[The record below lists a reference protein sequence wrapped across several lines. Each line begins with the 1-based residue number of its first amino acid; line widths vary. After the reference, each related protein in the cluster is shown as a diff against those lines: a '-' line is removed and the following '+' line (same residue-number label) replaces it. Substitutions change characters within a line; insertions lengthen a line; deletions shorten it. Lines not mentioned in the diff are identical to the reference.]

1 VLLRSPLTGKR
12 ELRYGRTMR
21 ITWLA
26 IGCLA
31 LGLAGCKRTGER
43 NDPLVE
49 TAKACSRHG
58 DLSCPRPILHV
69 RNLRASQRYYRD
81 ALGFKIDWEYGDPPD
96 FGSVSRGDAAL
107 FMCQGCQGNPG
118 SWMII
123 FTPNVDRL
131 HREIADK
138 GAIIK
143 LPPTNMPWG
152 MREMQVADPDGNVI
166 RFGTAID
173 E

>member
-1 VLLRSPLTGKR
+1 ML
-12 ELRYGRTMR
+12 

-49 TAKACSRHG
+49 TAKACARHG
-58 DLSCPRPILHV
+58 ELSCPRPILHV
-69 RNLRASQRYYRD
+69 RSLRASQRYYRD
-81 ALGFKIDWEYGDPPD
+81 ALGFKIDWEHGDPPD
-96 FGSVSRGDAAL
+96 FGSVS
-107 FMCQGCQGNPG
+107 PG
-118 SWMII
+118 SWMMI
-123 FTPNVDRL
+123 FTANVDRL
-131 HREIADK
+131 HREIAGK

-166 RFGTAID
+166 RFGSAI
-173 E
+173 EE